1 MIHVNTSYD
10 WRKRKDKNTKLNI
23 LTRKRQPKIVAQKFP
38 QQIFLIVPTSL
49 YVFAQCNL
57 KTKKEVYFFNTT
69 YQTGSVSTWVNA
81 GG

>member
-1 MIHVNTSYD
+1 MIGENE
-10 WRKRKDKNTKLNI
+10 KTKIPNWI
-23 LTRKRQPKIVAQKFP
+23 YNVLTRKRQPKIVAQIFL
-38 QQIFLIVPTSL
+38 QQIFWIVSTSL

-81 GG
+81 RG